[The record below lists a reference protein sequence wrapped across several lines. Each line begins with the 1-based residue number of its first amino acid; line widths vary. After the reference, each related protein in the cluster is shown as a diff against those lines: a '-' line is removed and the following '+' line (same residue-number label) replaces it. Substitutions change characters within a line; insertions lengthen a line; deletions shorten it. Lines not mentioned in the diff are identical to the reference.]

1 MFMLSKSVRAAL
13 CVLGFGLAAT
23 TVHARPEYLDAWKLK
38 YPTSTIPTRMET
50 AFGLECYTCHN
61 PAGFGAPGNCYRVD
75 VKALIDLGE
84 TITDALDLLDAEDS
98 DGDGFSN
105 GEEATMARTDTFDI
119 GFSQGLVDATG
130 TDPCGPDPGLAL
142 TGVSETPPDPVP
154 TVSEWGLLVMS
165 LLVLTVGTVLVIR
178 RPTHAV

>member
-1 MFMLSKSVRAAL
+1 MFMLKKSVLAAL
-13 CVLGFGLAAT
+13 GVLGLGLAAT
-23 TVHARPEYLDAWKLK
+23 TVHAKPEYLDEWKLQ
-38 YPTSTIPTRMET
+38 YPTSTIPTRMQT

-75 VKALIDLGE
+75 VKALLDLGE
-84 TITDALDLLDAEDS
+84 TIADIMDQLDSVDS

-105 GEEATMARTDTFDI
+105 GEEATLARTDTFDI
-119 GFSQGLVDATG
+119 GFSQGLVGAGG

-154 TVSEWGLLVMS
+154 AVSEWGLLVMS
-165 LLVLTVGTVLVIR
+165 LLVLTGGTVLVIR
-178 RPTHAV
+178 RANHAV